1 MKIGLYSNLTRD
13 NNAVITRS
21 VHKLLKDNDFEVYL
35 SSELST
41 VDLLQDAIFYEND
54 KLAKFSDFVVVL
66 GGDGTIL
73 RIAKECARFN
83 TPIYAVNIGHK
94 GFLSEIN
101 KNELD
106 KIVNDV
112 QAGNYVLD
120 KRKFLKV
127 QISTEDKIY
136 YALNEVVVAQ
146 ALASRI
152 MKSEI
157 SISGTMV
164 DRYSSDGIIVA
175 TPTGS
180 TAYSL
185 SAGGPIV
192 APDVNCFII
201 SPICAHSLHSRPMIV
216 ANSNTVEVKIIEAL
230 PAANVN
236 IDGENISKLSKGTY
250 IQVTDSD
257 LCVSFVRRKSY
268 NFYEKL
274 LAKMRY
280 WSSIEV

>member
-13 NNAVITRS
+13 NGAVITHA
-21 VHKLLKDNDFEVYL
+21 VYKLLTENGFEVFL
-35 SSELST
+35 SS
-41 VDLLQDAIFYEND
+41 DLLGVDFPKTAIFYDND
-54 KLAKFSDFVVVL
+54 KLAKLSDFIVVL

-73 RIAKECARFN
+73 RIAKECARFD

-101 KNELD
+101 KDELD
-106 KIVNDV
+106 KIVSDV

-127 QISTEDKIY
+127 KISTEDRVH

-152 MKSEI
+152 MKAEI
-157 SISGTMV
+157 SVNGTMV
-164 DRYSSDGIIVA
+164 DKYSSDGIIVA

-201 SPICAHSLHSRPMIV
+201 SPICAHTLHSRPMIV
-216 ANSNTVEVKIIEAL
+216 SNSNTVKVKIIDAM
-230 PAANVN
+230 PGANVN
-236 IDGENISKLSKGTY
+236 IDGENISKLSKDTY
-250 IQVTDSD
+250 IEVSDSD